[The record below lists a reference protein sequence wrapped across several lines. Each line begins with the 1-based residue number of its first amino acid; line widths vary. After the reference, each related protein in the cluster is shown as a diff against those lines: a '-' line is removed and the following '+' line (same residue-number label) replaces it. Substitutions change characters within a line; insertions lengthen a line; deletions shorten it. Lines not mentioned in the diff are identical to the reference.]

1 MKVVV
6 TNPSIAPHIRQ
17 SLLAYNEAGY
27 LLKFYTSF
35 VHYPGSKLPLFLK
48 VFKPL
53 RSILSR
59 RSLEGIP
66 SDKIIMRPLP
76 ELLRSISARI
86 FSPQITDAIWEW
98 SELGFDRWA
107 AAKIKH
113 SDDVIHTYEHAAL
126 STLIKSRRLNLFS
139 VYEQPSQYHS
149 FFSEIAKHQMKLYP
163 ELDGSATG
171 LLVNEKA
178 KRRNRRRDQE
188 LTLASLILCNSTFTK
203 NTLVASG
210 IPSSKIRIIPLAF
223 PEVIDSDKPARM
235 NSPVTFL
242 YAGNQSLRKGSHLL
256 YEAWKLCEFKEEEA
270 KLLLVGKMLLPAH
283 LRSDLPGKVVIRGN
297 IPHEEMMEVYRQA
310 DIFVLPTLADGF
322 GMVVTEAMSQGVPVI
337 ASVNSCGPDVIDHTQ
352 DGWLIPAGDLSALV
366 AQMKWCVKNRNQ
378 LNNFSKSARQKALSW
393 QWPQYRQL
401 LTETIYGEWQKFK
414 NKDLSV

>member
-1 MKVVV
+1 MKVVL

-17 SLLAYNEAGY
+17 NLLAYNEAGH
-27 LLKFYTSF
+27 LSKFYTGF

-48 VFKPL
+48 LFKPL
-53 RSILSR
+53 HSIFSR
-59 RSLEGIP
+59 RSLQGIP
-66 SDKIIMRPLP
+66 FDKIVMRPFP
-76 ELLRSISARI
+76 ELLRSISART
-86 FSPQITDAIWEW
+86 FSLQITDAIWEW

-107 AAKIKH
+107 AAKIKR
-113 SDDVIHTYEHAAL
+113 SDDVVHTYEHAAL
-126 STLIKSRRLNLFS
+126 STLIKARRLNLFS
-139 VYEQPSQYHS
+139 VYEQPSQHHS

-163 ELDGSATG
+163 ELDGPTTG

-178 KRRNRRRDQE
+178 KRRNKRRDQE
-188 LTLASLILCNSTFTK
+188 LKLASLILCNSTFTK
-203 NTLVASG
+203 NTLIASG

-223 PEVIDSDKPARM
+223 PEVIDDDKPERT
-235 NSPVTFL
+235 NRQVTFL

-256 YEAWKLCEFKEEEA
+256 YEAWKLCGFKEEEA

-283 LRSDLPGKVVIRGN
+283 LRNDLPKNVVINGN
-297 IPHEEMMEVYRQA
+297 IPHEELMELYQQA

-337 ASVNSCGPDVIDHTQ
+337 ASINSCGPDVIDHTQ

-366 AQMKWCVKNRNQ
+366 AQMKWCVENRNQ
-378 LNNFSKSARQKALSW
+378 LNNFSKAARQKALSW

-401 LTETIYGEWQKFK
+401 LTEIIYDEWQKSK
-414 NKDLSV
+414 KKDLSV